1 MSATLV
7 PTMLALREED
17 VEVLGED
24 IILMP
29 TGDEYL
35 DVGR

>member
-1 MSATLV
+1 
-7 PTMLALREED
+7 MLALREED